1 QQTTNNKQTTTTMLK
16 FEMPKDSSS
25 IIKVIGVGGG
35 GSNAVNY
42 MFKQQIK
49 GVDFIICN
57 TDNQS
62 LQISPVPTKIQLGL
76 SLTQGLGAGAIPEV
90 GRNAAIE
97 NIEEIK
103 TLLGNNT
110 RMVFI
115 TAGMGGGTGTGAAP
129 VIAQVAKEMGILT
142 VGIVTLP
149 FQFEGKKRRVQ
160 ADDGIEI
167 MRKSVDTLLVIN
179 NDKLREM
186 YGNLTLASAFSNADE
201 VLNTAAR
208 GIAEMI
214 SVTGLINVDFN
225 DVNTVL
231 KDSGVA
237 IMGSASAEGDNRAR
251 VAVEKALASPLLND
265 NNITGAKFV
274 LLNITYGTQEVT
286 MDEISEITD
295 FIQEEAGSSADVIWG
310 HGFDE
315 TLGDK
320 VAVTVIATGFNRSP
334 ETGVIAKMPEKKV
347 LHLNDEKPVMITQPI
362 SSPTQMS
369 SALESKSFTEE
380 AKAEEPYLKSAETT
394 PVAEEKKEEII
405 QSAIE
410 FLNKQEITEPT
421 LVTKEEPV
429 EEKPVIVVNE
439 SSWELKEEKTEEL
452 QEEPVAEWKQP
463 EIIAEEP
470 KKEIVTELPKAEP
483 VAELPKQEIISE
495 QPKVEPV
502 AEEKKIIRHW
512 LVLDEEETKA
522 ETKSENPLSNSINQV
537 KSEMQQSKPELS
549 EIKEQT
555 TLFSNANN
563 SVSEDNSDKKLT
575 LDEQQKLANER
586 LQRIKELSMK
596 LKTPTGLND
605 LENQPAY
612 IRRNIELNDAKHS
625 SESSVSK
632 FSVNE
637 ETDENGNKNSG
648 LKSNNSFLHDNVD

>member
-1 QQTTNNKQTTTTMLK
+1 MLK

>member
-1 QQTTNNKQTTTTMLK
+1 MLK

-555 TLFSNANN
+555 TLFGNANN

>member
-1 QQTTNNKQTTTTMLK
+1 MLK
-16 FEMPKDSSS
+16 FEMPKESSS

-103 TLLGNNT
+103 SILGNNT

-129 VIAQVAKEMGILT
+129 VIAQIAKEMGILT
-142 VGIVTLP
+142 VGIVTIP
-149 FQFEGKKRRVQ
+149 FQFEGKKRRIQ
-160 ADDGIEI
+160 ADEGLET

-237 IMGSASAEGDNRAR
+237 IMGSASAEGENRAR

-265 NNITGAKFV
+265 NNIVGAKFV

-315 TLGDK
+315 SLGDK
-320 VAVTVIATGFNRSP
+320 VAVTVIATGFNRTP
-334 ETGVIAKMPEKKV
+334 DTGVTAKMPEKKV
-347 LHLNDEKPVMITQPI
+347 HNLNDERPVMITQPI
-362 SSPTQMS
+362 SSPTQMNS
-369 SALESKSFTEE
+369 PVESKSLVEE
-380 AKAEEPYLKSAETT
+380 AKAEEPYLKS
-394 PVAEEKKEEII
+394 EEISAVNEVKKEEII

-410 FLNKQEITEPT
+410 FLNSNKEEWSEPV
-421 LVTKEEPV
+421 LITKEEPV

-439 SSWELKEEKTEEL
+439 SSREMKEEIVEE
-452 QEEPVAEWKQP
+452 KKP
-463 EIIAEEP
+463 EI
-470 KKEIVTELPKAEP
+470 VS
-483 VAELPKQEIISE
+483 ELPKQEIIAE
-495 QPKVEPV
+495 QPKQEPV
-502 AEEKKIIRHW
+502 AEEPEKKIIRHW

-522 ETKSENPLSNSINQV
+522 EVKSENPLSQSIQNV
-537 KSEMQQSKPELS
+537 KQEMQSKPEVLNPKPELSLEQSEKTINSKPETKEQSSLFANVNNSSSEDLS
-549 EIKEQT
+549 E
-555 TLFSNANN
+555 
-563 SVSEDNSDKKLT
+563 KKMT

-605 LENQPAY
+605 LENEPAY
-612 IRRNIELNDAKHS
+612 VRRNIELKNSQHS
-625 SESSVSK
+625 SESNVSK
-632 FSVNE
+632 FSVND

>member
-1 QQTTNNKQTTTTMLK
+1 MLK
-16 FEMPKDSSS
+16 FEMPKESSS

-62 LQISPVPTKIQLGL
+62 LQISPVPTKIQLGI

-103 TLLGNNT
+103 SILGNNT

-129 VIAQVAKEMGILT
+129 VIAQIAKEMGILT
-142 VGIVTLP
+142 VGIVTIP
-149 FQFEGKKRRVQ
+149 FQFEGKKRRIQ
-160 ADDGIEI
+160 ADEGLET

-237 IMGSASAEGDNRAR
+237 IMGSASAEGENRSR

-265 NNITGAKFV
+265 NNISGAKFV

-315 TLGDK
+315 SLGDK
-320 VAVTVIATGFNRSP
+320 VAVTVIATGFNRTP
-334 ETGVIAKMPEKKV
+334 DTGVIAKMPEKKV
-347 LHLNDEKPVMITQPI
+347 HNLNDERPVMITQPI
-362 SSPTQMS
+362 SSPTQMNS
-369 SALESKSFTEE
+369 SVESKSLVEE
-380 AKAEEPYLKSAETT
+380 SKAEEPYLKSEEVTAE
-394 PVAEEKKEEII
+394 VKKEEII

-410 FLNKQEITEPT
+410 FLNSN
-421 LVTKEEPV
+421 KEEWSEPV
-429 EEKPVIVVNE
+429 LKTDEPMISEEPALVVNE
-439 SSWELKEEKTEEL
+439 SSWEMNDETEISHTEEKL
-452 QEEPVAEWKQP
+452 P
-463 EIIAEEP
+463 
-470 KKEIVTELPKAEP
+470 EIVTELPKQEIVAESPNQEP
-483 VAELPKQEIISE
+483 VAE
-495 QPKVEPV
+495 EP
-502 AEEKKIIRHW
+502 EKKIIRHW
-512 LVLDEEETKA
+512 LVLDEEETKTESKSDNVISQSIQNVNA
-522 ETKSENPLSNSINQV
+522 EMQNKKSESINAKPETINS
-537 KSEMQQSKPELS
+537 KSEV
-549 EIKEQT
+549 KEQSS
-555 TLFSNANN
+555 LFTNVNN
-563 SVSEDNSDKKLT
+563 SSTDDYSEKKMT

-605 LENQPAY
+605 LENEPAY
-612 IRRNIELNDAKHS
+612 IRRNIELKDAQHS
-625 SESSVSK
+625 SESNVSK
-632 FSVNE
+632 FTVNE

>member
-1 QQTTNNKQTTTTMLK
+1 MLK
-16 FEMPKDSSS
+16 FEMPKESSS

-42 MFKQQIK
+42 MFRQQIK

-62 LQISPVPTKIQLGL
+62 LQISPVPTKIQLGI
-76 SLTQGLGAGAIPEV
+76 SLTQGLGAGAIPAV

-103 TLLGNNT
+103 AILGNNT

-129 VIAQVAKEMGILT
+129 VIAQIAKEMGILT
-142 VGIVTLP
+142 VGIVTIP
-149 FQFEGKKRRVQ
+149 FQFEGKKRRIQ
-160 ADDGIEI
+160 ADEGLET

-237 IMGSASAEGDNRAR
+237 IMGSASAEGENRAR

-265 NNITGAKFV
+265 NNISGAKFV

-310 HGFDE
+310 HGFE
-315 TLGDK
+315 EALGDK
-320 VAVTVIATGFNRSP
+320 VAVTVIATGFNRTP
-334 ETGVIAKMPEKKV
+334 DTGVTAKMPEKKV
-347 LHLNDEKPVMITQPI
+347 HNLNDERPVMITQPI

-369 SALESKSFTEE
+369 STIESKSLVEDV
-380 AKAEEPYLKSAETT
+380 KAEEPYLKSEEAA
-394 PVAEEKKEEII
+394 PVNEVKKEEII

-410 FLNKQEITEPT
+410 FLNSN
-421 LVTKEEPV
+421 KEEWSEPV
-429 EEKPVIVVNE
+429 LKTNEPVISEEPALIVNE
-439 SSWELKEEKTEEL
+439 SSWELKNETESFQEEK
-452 QEEPVAEWKQP
+452 KP
-463 EIIAEEP
+463 EI
-470 KKEIVTELPKAEP
+470 VS
-483 VAELPKQEIISE
+483 ELPKQEIIAE

-502 AEEKKIIRHW
+502 AEEPEKKIIRHW
-512 LVLDEEETKA
+512 LVLDEDETKS
-522 ETKSENPLSNSINQV
+522 ESKSENPLSQSIQNV
-537 KSEMQQSKPELS
+537 KQEMLSKPEVLNTKPEVINPKVEVKEQSSLFTNVNNSSTEDLS
-549 EIKEQT
+549 E
-555 TLFSNANN
+555 
-563 SVSEDNSDKKLT
+563 KKMT

-605 LENQPAY
+605 LENEPAY
-612 IRRNIELNDAKHS
+612 IRRNIELKDSQHS